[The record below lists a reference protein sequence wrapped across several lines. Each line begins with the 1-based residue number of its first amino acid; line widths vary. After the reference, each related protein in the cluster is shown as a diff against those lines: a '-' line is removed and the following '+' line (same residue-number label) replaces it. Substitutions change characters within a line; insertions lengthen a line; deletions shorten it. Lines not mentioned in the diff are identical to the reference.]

1 MCKVVCEVAMT
12 VTDIMKL
19 TVQVLIIFKG
29 IHGKGAMHKD
39 LQIGVYHDG
48 VWQGQEQDASGRL
61 QTVKGNS

>member
-48 VWQGQEQDASGRL
+48 VWQG
-61 QTVKGNS
+61 